1 MISGGATVKQQF
13 VFPSIL
19 AEDYS
24 FCDQDFSITEYNKLD
39 GQDSDQYY
47 QSNLCYIEYK
57 SDGSKKVVG
66 VMIKVITV
74 TPVILTQA

>member
-1 MISGGATVKQQF
+1 MISGGTTVEQQF

-39 GQDSDQYY
+39 GQDSD
-47 QSNLCYIEYK
+47 
-57 SDGSKKVVG
+57 
-66 VMIKVITV
+66 
-74 TPVILTQA
+74 